1 MAYCPKRRAEI
12 NAAATVCPHCGY
24 DFPLDGPEPFTP
36 RRDFAHSTLANIAL
50 IVGMIAAGF
59 GCAGTVLGLFVSIS
73 NGEWFNALV
82 ICPIAFFLQLAM
94 LVVFV
99 RVQRI

>member
-1 MAYCPKRRAEI
+1 MAYCPKCRGVLD
-12 NAAATVCPHCGY
+12 AAATVCPHCGY
-24 DFPLDGPEPFTP
+24 DFPLGGPEPAAP

-59 GCAGTVLGLFVSIS
+59 GCAGAVLGFVVSLS
-73 NGEWFNALV
+73 NGEWVNAFFVAPL
-82 ICPIAFFLQLAM
+82 AFFLQLAM